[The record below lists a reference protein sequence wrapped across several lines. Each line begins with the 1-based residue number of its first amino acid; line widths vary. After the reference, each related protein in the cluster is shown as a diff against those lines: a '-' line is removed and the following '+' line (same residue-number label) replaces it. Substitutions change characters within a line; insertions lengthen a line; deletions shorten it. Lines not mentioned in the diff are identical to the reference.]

1 MRPTTLL
8 KSILLALA
16 IAASGV
22 AVVNAAEPIPA
33 KTSLVFPGVAPTPA
47 APVLPDAVSALLPSQ
62 LYVVTSDQP
71 FLLLASP
78 ARLVTITQ
86 ESGPIKIRATFADG
100 SGKLETRTY
109 SAKYV
114 AIVESASDGRVEL
127 LGVPAGVT
135 DESEITRRL
144 IDCGK
149 GPIPPPDVEP
159 EPDVTPTPGPQ
170 TLRVIMAFESSAP
183 MSREQLNTL
192 HSTKITAWLNEHC
205 TKGADG
211 RPSWRKWDVDVV
223 VSQNEDPELAAI
235 WKASRP
241 QLGTLP
247 RLIVA
252 VGNKVSV
259 LNFEANEQET
269 LDKLKSIAGGVK

>member
-1 MRPTTLL
+1 MRPKTLL
-8 KSILLALA
+8 KSIILALA
-16 IAASGV
+16 IAAAGV
-22 AVVNAAEPIPA
+22 AVVNADEPIPA
-33 KTSLVFPGVAPTPA
+33 KPSLVFPGVAPTPA
-47 APVLPDAVSALLPSQ
+47 APVLPDAVTTLLPSQ

-78 ARLVTITQ
+78 ARMVTITQ
-86 ESGPIKIRATFADG
+86 EQGPIKIRATFADG

-109 SAKYV
+109 AAKYV
-114 AIVESASDGRVEL
+114 AIVEAASDGRVEL

-159 EPDVTPTPGPQ
+159 EPEPDVPPGPQ

-183 MSREQLNTL
+183 MSREHLNTL
-192 HSTKITAWLNEHC
+192 HSTAITAWLNEHC
-205 TKGADG
+205 TKGPDG
-211 RPSWRKWDVDVV
+211 RAGWRKWDQDVV
-223 VSQNEDPELAAI
+223 VEANEDPEIAAI
-235 WKASRP
+235 WKASKS

-252 VGNKVSV
+252 AGTKVTV
-259 LNFEANEQET
+259 MDFEATESAT
-269 LDKLKSIAGGVK
+269 LDKLKGMVK